1 MAKRQNHSGEHYYH
15 VQGAPTCH
23 TPGACLGNRASG
35 GTVWRR
41 VGSVNMS
48 IPHAGDRER
57 PLLIE
62 LGSPWEKGY
71 IESFN
76 GKLRDEPVDREL
88 LHTVKEAQILIECW
102 RQHDKTTRPPSAL
115 GYRRPVPA
123 ARAVPTPTP
132 LACAALALGTGLNY
146 HYTRTTP

>member
-1 MAKRQNHSGEHYYH
+1 M
-15 VQGAPTCH
+15 
-23 TPGACLGNRASG
+23 
-35 GTVWRR
+35 
-41 VGSVNMS
+41 NMS

-88 LHTVKEAQILIECW
+88 FHTVKEAQILIECW
-102 RQHDKTTRPPSAL
+102 RQHYNTVRPHSAL
-115 GYRRPVPA
+115 GYRAPGSLGAVSPHAHPA
-123 ARAVPTPTP
+123 AASGAGIRSQYELTCLVDQTMGAEH
-132 LACAALALGTGLNY
+132 LGLEKLCQHPHRRRLVGEAI
-146 HYTRTTP
+146 